1 LLARSSGSVA
11 AEAVERVFT
20 QLCPMSGVLRGAAR
34 RSGGYYIVVGADLHE
49 QRAGQAAGERSR
61 TVKGHL
67 KCVVGAYLVACG
79 RVSHRGVDLLSTGA
93 VIIAVEPG

>member
-1 LLARSSGSVA
+1 VPNVRRSSGRA
-11 AEAVERVFT
+11 AP
-20 QLCPMSGVLRGAAR
+20 QW
-34 RSGGYYIVVGADLHE
+34 GYYIVVGADLHE

-61 TVKGHL
+61 TVNGHL
-67 KCVVGAYLVACG
+67 KRVVGAYLVACG